1 MDLSLA
7 LAIHFLKST
16 EMPRAELDMAS
27 SSGPQSAT
35 ISLNGWVAN
44 AAINVS
50 LGVVAVLVG
59 VGLLELLVRTFDPQL
74 LYRYPQGMFVND
86 AAIDYRLAP
95 GFDGRMETPEYS
107 TWIHIDQAGL
117 RDSREVGPKAAGE
130 RRVLIL
136 GDSFVMGHGVEEKET
151 FVRLVE
157 DGLNA
162 RAGRPAFRLL
172 NSGVPGYSTRE
183 ELAYL
188 RTRGLPLEPDAIVL
202 AFFIGNDIVDNA
214 DHNRHYRVIDGYLT
228 GGGPA
233 PGILPVSVRSFL
245 SRNSDLY
252 HLLWPIQ
259 RRLRGLPIPT
269 TADALIACGFEA
281 DASSWATTDSLLGQ
295 LAETARV
302 HGLPLLIVV
311 IPDLV
316 QLEPD
321 LWVQASQE
329 REGLDPSRPDHKVM
343 SIAAAHGLPA
353 LDLYQVLRTATE
365 RDRLYFPID
374 HHFTRAGNRI
384 AADAIMPFIWEYLSK
399 LL

>member
-1 MDLSLA
+1 
-7 LAIHFLKST
+7 
-16 EMPRAELDMAS
+16 
-27 SSGPQSAT
+27 
-35 ISLNGWVAN
+35 
-44 AAINVS
+44 
-50 LGVVAVLVG
+50 VVAVLVG
-59 VGLLELLVRTFDPQL
+59 VWLLELLVRTFDPQL

-136 GDSFVMGHGVEEKET
+136 GDSFAMGHSVEEKQT
-151 FVRLVE
+151 LVRLVE
-157 DGLNA
+157 DSLNA
-162 RAGRPAFRLL
+162 SAGRPAFRLL

-188 RTRGLPLEPDAIVL
+188 RTRGLALEPDAIVL
-202 AFFIGNDIVDNA
+202 TFFIGNDVVDNA
-214 DHNRHYRVIDGYLT
+214 ASNRHQRVIDGYLT
-228 GGGPA
+228 TGEPA

-245 SRNSDLY
+245 SLHSDLY
-252 HLLWPIQ
+252 HFLWPIQ
-259 RRLRGLPIPT
+259 RRLRGLPMPKM
-269 TADALIACGFEA
+269 ADRLFACGLEA
-281 DASSWATTDSLLGQ
+281 DAPLWAATDSLLGQ
-295 LAETARV
+295 VAETARV
-302 HGLPLLIVV
+302 HELPLLIVI
-311 IPDLV
+311 IPDMV
-316 QLEPD
+316 QVEPD
-321 LWVQASQE
+321 LSAQASQGQ
-329 REGLDPSRPDHKVM
+329 EGLDPSSPDHKVM

-365 RDRLYFPID
+365 GDRLYFPID

-384 AADAIMPFIWEYLSK
+384 AADAIMPFVWDYLSK